1 MSAGAR
7 SWPICKLNANS
18 NSSVAC
24 ASGWCRSHVLRGNA
38 PPDALRRVFL
48 RNHTT
53 MTGISI
59 QFGTLHDVFGQAATH
74 GGFTFVPAS
83 VELHFGCKDG
93 EPSYEE
99 SEDEDG

>member
-1 MSAGAR
+1 
-7 SWPICKLNANS
+7 
-18 NSSVAC
+18 
-24 ASGWCRSHVLRGNA
+24 
-38 PPDALRRVFL
+38 
-48 RNHTT
+48 